1 MSKIIVTGAF
11 SYTGKYIT
19 RRLLDQGAQVITL
32 TNHPNR
38 PDPFAGRVKAF
49 PLDFSQPARLAE
61 VLRGAD
67 VLVVS
72 SGAVALGPPS
82 TFREAVQL
90 VAFTVPPALSRPA
103 PLVASPLATVRL
115 ASAH

>member
-1 MSKIIVTGAF
+1 MSRIVVTGAF

-49 PLDFSQPARLAE
+49 PLDFSQPGRLAE

-67 VLVVS
+67 VLVN
-72 SGAVALGPPS
+72 
-82 TFREAVQL
+82 T
-90 VAFTVPPALSRPA
+90 
-103 PLVASPLATVRL
+103 
-115 ASAH
+115 